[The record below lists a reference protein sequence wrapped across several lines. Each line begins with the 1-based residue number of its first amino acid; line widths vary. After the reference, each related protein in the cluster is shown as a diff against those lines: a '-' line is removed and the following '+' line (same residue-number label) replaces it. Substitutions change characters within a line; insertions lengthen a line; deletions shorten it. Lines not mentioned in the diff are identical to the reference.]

1 MATADYIISNQSG
14 ASFRTDLN
22 NTLAAIVSNNSNSSE
37 PATKYAYQWWADTSA
52 AVMKLRNSAND
63 GWIELFQLDGTLTL
77 EDGSASTPGLA
88 FRDDLNTGIFSS
100 AANHINF
107 STNGTERID
116 IGTDDIVINN
126 SGADVD
132 FRIEG
137 NTTANLF
144 KLDAGTDNIAMAHAS
159 PTFSTGNGL
168 HLADNFF
175 LGLGTGN
182 GTRPDYQVGTTAGAT
197 LDIRCGTGADT
208 VDVVIDSAGR
218 VGIATTSPNH
228 ELEVA
233 GNIGINANLTHNGDT
248 DTRLSFSANDQ
259 CDIVCSGTTIGSFT
273 TNGLAVGNNK
283 RLDILDTSGHR
294 SGMINNSDS
303 GANSLRISADPDNSG
318 SSTSLQLHVDGS
330 EVFRVDSS
338 GNCAI
343 GTTTGN
349 NRLEIAKA
357 AHYVVTNSG
366 QARNGIHIRGNGG
379 NENEYGGAISFGCN
393 NTGAAAIAAL
403 QGGSDSDQVG
413 LAFFTHSNSS
423 GSVDAAEVA
432 RFSKDGE
439 FFIGTTVTNP
449 GFGTSTDNG
458 CYINPSAYI
467 MTARGNGT
475 PAFFSRNGNT
485 GSLVSF
491 NYNGGGQIA
500 EITTNGSSVTY
511 GTGSD
516 YRLKENITTLTN
528 AITRLKN
535 LKPSRF
541 NFLTTPSITQD
552 GFIAH
557 ELQEVVPEAVTGV
570 KDEVRTEDGDMGE
583 KKGDP
588 IMQNVDVARIVPLL
602 TAAVQELIT
611 RVETLEAA

>member
-137 NTTANLF
+137 NTNANLF
-144 KLDAGTDNIAMAHAS
+144 KVDAGNDRI
-159 PTFSTGNGL
+159 
-168 HLADNFF
+168 
-175 LGLGTGN
+175 
-182 GTRPDYQVGTTAGAT
+182 
-197 LDIRCGTGADT
+197 
-208 VDVVIDSAGR
+208 
-218 VGIATTSPNH
+218 GIGVASPNH